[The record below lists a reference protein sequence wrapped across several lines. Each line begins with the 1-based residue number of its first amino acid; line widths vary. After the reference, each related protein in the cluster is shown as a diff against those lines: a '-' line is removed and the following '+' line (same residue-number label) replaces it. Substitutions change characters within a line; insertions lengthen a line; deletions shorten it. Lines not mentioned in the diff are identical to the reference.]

1 MGITNF
7 VYNLIENIITLVNK
21 YFNLAFIM
29 AISSLNIYKPKKGE
43 KPLFRN
49 LIGFLLS
56 SFTTLILLML
66 TITVDTINKCTDR
79 ESICQ

>member
-1 MGITNF
+1 MVLSYICIAIYLIF
-7 VYNLIENIITLVNK
+7 VWH
-21 YFNLAFIM
+21 M
-29 AISSLNIYKPKKGE
+29 AISSFNMYKSKKGE

-79 ESICQ
+79 ESVCQ